1 MRGYAHAHAHGAV
14 GGADGT
20 GLIGKSYHR
29 GVRFTPAGAAARL
42 AGDQRVVRGGD
53 GTGNRTGKKGE
64 KKRLPILST

>member
-1 MRGYAHAHAHGAV
+1 MTLSAAPMEPAV
-14 GGADGT
+14 AYQKRS
-20 GLIGKSYHR
+20 LISESSHR